1 MAGLTREDVLRQ
13 LRERIVAFA
22 TSRGVREGA
31 EDVAQDVLVV
41 LHEKYPHVTELT
53 ELVPLSFQ
61 ILRFKML
68 DRHRKMLRH
77 GEYNQES
84 VDDFPL
90 VDPGDDPSRQ
100 TEQKERVTQLIAAI
114 QQLGERCQ
122 TIFRLKLEGHTF
134 PEIMNLLGERSI
146 NTIYTW
152 DSRCRK
158 QLLALMGGQWETNP
172 IDGNVQRP
180 NNKETVG

>member
-1 MAGLTREDVLRQ
+1 MSGLSREEILRQ
-13 LRERIVAFA
+13 LRERILAFA
-22 TSRGVREGA
+22 TSRHTRETA
-31 EDVAQDVLVV
+31 EDLTQEVLMV
-41 LHEKYPHVTELT
+41 LHEKYSHVSELI

-68 DRHRKMLRH
+68 DRHRKTLRR

-84 VDDFPL
+84 IDAHPL
-90 VDPGDDPSRQ
+90 VDPGDDPAMQ
-100 TEQKERVTQLIAAI
+100 ADQKERVTRLLAAL

-122 TIFRLKLEGHTF
+122 KIFRLKLEGHTF
-134 PEIMNLLGERSI
+134 PEIMNILGERSI

-158 QLLALMGGQWETNP
+158 QLLALMGGQWEP
-172 IDGNVQRP
+172 IPLQEKGRHP
-180 NNKETVG
+180 NKETVA

>member
-1 MAGLTREDVLRQ
+1 MAELTREEILRQ

-22 TSRGVREGA
+22 TSRGIREGA
-31 EDVAQDVLVV
+31 EDVAQDVLLV
-41 LHEKYPHVTELT
+41 LYEKYSHVTDLT

-68 DRHRKMLRH
+68 DRHRKMLRR

-84 VDDFPL
+84 IDDQPR
-90 VDPGDDPSRQ
+90 VDPGDDPSVQ
-100 TEQKERVTQLIAAI
+100 VEQKERVTQLIAAL
-114 QQLGERCQ
+114 QELGERCQ
-122 TIFRLKLEGHTF
+122 KLFRLKLEGYTF
-134 PEIMNLLGERSI
+134 PEIMNILGERSI

-158 QLLALMGGQWETNP
+158 QLLNLMGGQWET
-172 IDGNVQRP
+172 ILQDGKWQRP
-180 NNKETVG
+180 NKQKVG